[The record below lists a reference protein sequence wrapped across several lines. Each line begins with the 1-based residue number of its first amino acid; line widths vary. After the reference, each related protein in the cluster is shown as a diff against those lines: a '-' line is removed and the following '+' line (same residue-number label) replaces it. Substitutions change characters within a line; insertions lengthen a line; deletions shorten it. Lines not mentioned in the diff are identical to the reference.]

1 MNTNYDVIIVGA
13 RVAGATLAYEL
24 SIRGYKVLMV
34 DRSTFPSDTLSTHN
48 FFNNS
53 VGLLRKMGVLDR
65 LLETGT
71 PTYNRAFIQFD
82 QVVIDSHFPE
92 VNGETKCLCIRRIH
106 LDQILFEH
114 AQKQDNVTAV
124 EGFRV
129 TNVIFEKEGVKG
141 IVGIDLEGKTH
152 HMRAKLVVGA
162 DGRNSLIRKL
172 VKSKKIKAVPTDF
185 ATYVG
190 YLENFQQHGERCT
203 EFYKIADKL
212 LISFPTSDHLHV
224 LGIMFPLENK
234 EWMERFRE
242 DLEKGFRSL
251 VDSGFEHTS
260 LPERLRQ
267 AKFVGPIK
275 GLLGYENDWYQG
287 MGNGWV
293 LLGDAFTF
301 KDPAVGQGM
310 HDAIFGSQILAD
322 ILSHF
327 SNWSEK
333 WQKMA
338 DLYQNRMAAKMMSRF
353 EMACQFTKNIPLSE
367 QQHFVNQLIS
377 SDSELTEAFL
387 GIYNYAYEPLDLVNK
402 IQEKIATLSKRD

>member
-1 MNTNYDVIIVGA
+1 MDTNYDVIIVGA
-13 RVAGATLAYEL
+13 RVAGASLAFEL
-24 SIRGYKVLMV
+24 SKRGFKVLMV

-53 VGLLRKMGVLDR
+53 FGLLRKMGVLDR

-82 QVVIDSHFPE
+82 HVVIDGHFPE
-92 VNGETKCLCIRRIH
+92 VNGESECLCIRRIH

-114 AQKQDNVTAV
+114 AQKQESVTAV
-124 EGFRV
+124 AGFRV
-129 TNVIFEKEGVKG
+129 TNVIFEKEAVKG
-141 IVGIDLEGKTH
+141 IVGIDPEGNTH
-152 HMRAKLVVGA
+152 HFRAKLVVGA

-172 VKSKKIKAVPTDF
+172 VKSKKIKAIPTDF

-190 YLENFQQHGERCT
+190 YLKNFQQHGERCT

-234 EWMERFRE
+234 EWMERFRN

-251 VDSGFEHTS
+251 VDCGFRHTS
-260 LPERLRQ
+260 LPERLRR
-267 AKFVGPIK
+267 ARFVGPIK
-275 GLLGYENDWYQG
+275 GLLGYDNDWYQG
-287 MGNGWV
+287 MGNGWA
-293 LLGDAFTF
+293 LIGDAISF

-310 HDAIFGSQILAD
+310 HDAIYGSQILAD
-322 ILSHF
+322 VLSDF

-333 WQKMA
+333 WLEMA
-338 DLYQNRMAAKMMSRF
+338 DLFQNRMSAKMMSRF
-353 EMACQFTKNIPLSE
+353 EMACQFTKNIPFSE
-367 QQHFVNQLIS
+367 QQHFVNQMIS
-377 SDSELTEAFL
+377 NDPVLTETFL
-387 GIYNYAYEPLDLVNK
+387 GIYNYAYEPLDLENK
-402 IQEKIATLSKRD
+402 VKEKLADVSKMD